1 MGLHRGRVS
10 SSRQVR
16 TPPRWGHARAR
27 LGVGVPGRLLGK
39 GRGGGGGVKLA
50 APLPKPL
57 RKLEASGLGR
67 GSFLP
72 PGAPI
77 NLGAGLRLAA
87 RRLLPPVSR
96 SASGLF
102 PSPGSRP
109 CPRSQFCPRCR
120 KRLWEMRRWSWQR
133 GGSGR
138 ETGGRAG
145 RAPSPRCPSPPGAV
159 RAGASPFLG
168 APVSGRPIHDPAAW
182 RGAGGSLGPWAQH
195 SAQLPPRG
203 GTSGATE
210 RLDLSRRSQPWPQP
224 GVCQALGFSAGT
236 AASLCVC
243 GGGRAACRRGET
255 YSPTQ
260 TSFGDKQPHDP
271 LRLGEVP
278 KRALGTEP
286 HADHKTVR
294 TLKKD
299 TQTESLC

>member
-145 RAPSPRCPSPPGAV
+145 RAPSPRCPFPPCESRCQPLPG
-159 RAGASPFLG
+159 RASQRASHPRPCGLQRCG
-168 APVSGRPIHDPAAW
+168 RVSGALGSALSPAAPEGRDEW
-182 RGAGGSLGPWAQH
+182 GDREAGS
-195 SAQLPPRG
+195 
-203 GTSGATE
+203 
-210 RLDLSRRSQPWPQP
+210 
-224 GVCQALGFSAGT
+224 V
-236 AASLCVC
+236 
-243 GGGRAACRRGET
+243 
-255 YSPTQ
+255 
-260 TSFGDKQPHDP
+260 
-271 LRLGEVP
+271 
-278 KRALGTEP
+278 
-286 HADHKTVR
+286 
-294 TLKKD
+294 
-299 TQTESLC
+299 